1 MKMFNWSTIHAK
13 RQRNIITY
21 FLRPISFIYGL
32 AIQLR
37 LIAYNVGLLRIKS
50 IPAYVISI
58 GNITTGGTGKT
69 PFVAMLAEWA
79 GNNGFRVAILSRGYR
94 GKRSHNTLV
103 VSDGNKVLVSVDE
116 AGDEPFLL
124 AKKLSSVPVLISKK
138 RYRIGYL
145 ALRLFNSELLLLDD
159 GYQHLSLHRD
169 LNILLLDA
177 KRPFGNRFLLPLGPL
192 REPVEQIKRA
202 DLIIITRC
210 TDEHPGDDL
219 VDFLQRNFSEKPI
232 FRSGN
237 FPDQVIYPLGGKAY
251 APGILSG
258 KSVVAFAGL
267 ANPDDFLEM
276 VKSLGAHVIHF
287 KAFSD
292 HHPFSKEEIEE
303 LASWKKRSDVD
314 FLLTTEKDW
323 VRIDGKIG
331 VDLDIAI
338 LVIKIGLLSG
348 PPTSAPPA
356 SQARALRAGRQEKA
370 GTDTFFDV
378 IRQGILKSTLKK
390 YEAQIQI

>member
-1 MKMFNWSTIHAK
+1 MKTVNWSAIHAK
-13 RQRNIITY
+13 RQRNVITF
-21 FLRPISFIYGL
+21 FLRPMAFIYGL
-32 AIQLR
+32 AIHLR
-37 LIAYNVGLLRIKS
+37 LIAYKVGLLRIKS

-69 PFVAMLAEWA
+69 PFVAMIAEWA
-79 GNNGFRVAILSRGYR
+79 GKNGFRVGILSRGYK
-94 GKRSHNTLV
+94 GKRSQNSLV
-103 VSDGNKVLVSVDE
+103 VSDGKRVLASVDE

-124 AKKLSSVPVLISKK
+124 ANKLSSVPVLISKK

-177 KRPFGNRFLLPLGPL
+177 KRRFGNRSLLPLGPL

-202 DLIIITRC
+202 DIIIITRC

-232 FRSGN
+232 FRSGH

-251 APGILSG
+251 PPGILSG
-258 KSVVAFAGL
+258 KNVVAFAGL
-267 ANPDDFLEM
+267 ANPDDFLKM

-292 HHPFSKEEIEE
+292 HHSFSKDEIEE

-338 LVIKIGLLSG
+338 LTIKIGLLSG
-348 PPTSAPPA
+348 PPVTARPALLPSGARWTGHERAGTSPPA
-356 SQARALRAGRQEKA
+356 TA
-370 GTDTFFDV
+370 
-378 IRQGILKSTLKK
+378 
-390 YEAQIQI
+390 